1 MTPHWRGRD
10 QCQGNVLFSLKDINK
25 CDIKVKLYC
34 FTVYAFTKC
43 AVPLT
48 KSAIFIYYICSNV
61 YIWGPGFLF
70 PSFLS
75 GYHGKNAIESVWK
88 CLAFFWIN
96 LNLKQIKLKT
106 FCFLTGSFGLQST
119 LARRFK
125 LSFKSGTY
133 WGVSSSCSKN
143 VNCK

>member
-1 MTPHWRGRD
+1 MTPHWRGSD

-34 FTVYAFTKC
+34 FFYC

-61 YIWGPGFLF
+61 YIWGPGFQF
-70 PSFLS
+70 PYFLS
-75 GYHGKNAIESVWK
+75 GYYIKNTIESVWK
-88 CLAFFWIN
+88 CFAFFWMN
-96 LNLKQIKLKT
+96 LNLKQIKLKILLLLNKEAGV
-106 FCFLTGSFGLQST
+106 FRAPW
-119 LARRFK
+119 LAD
-125 LSFKSGTY
+125 LNLFKSGTY

-143 VNCK
+143 MSIVNK